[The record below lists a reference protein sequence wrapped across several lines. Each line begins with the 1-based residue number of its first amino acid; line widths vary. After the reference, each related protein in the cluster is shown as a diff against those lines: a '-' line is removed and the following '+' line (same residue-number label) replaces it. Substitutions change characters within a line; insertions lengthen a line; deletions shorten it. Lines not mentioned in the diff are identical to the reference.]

1 MTTEVLQQVPQ
12 AHLPEKPLA
21 ISFRWL
27 LGVYAIIPIC
37 LLLQLVDSQ
46 FWGGFL
52 KDALP
57 TSPNHFVFFNIL
69 FGIPHIVAS
78 AVVMTSNVDYLKT
91 FKVKVIAMTLAL
103 AVFFGLGSQWLPY
116 YFMYILVASWTVLHV
131 LKQQHGL
138 ARGVCQLSD
147 RQFNIQ
153 LYLSVAA
160 GILVYIGIFLKNNL
174 SPAEVLV
181 IKSLIS
187 VLSIALVVSTFSCQ
201 KSVPTLFGKMFLWAN
216 AFLVFSGF
224 YLFAHEHYFLAIL
237 VPRLVHDITA
247 YIFYVTH
254 DYNRHSV
261 EPRNFIYRGA
271 KKIGLSI
278 FLVLPLL
285 SFAIAFGLQQYGDYI
300 CQVLIEFFF
309 GVEIRRVVT
318 LVVIGYLSLMHYYT
332 ESFTWKG
339 DSPYRQ
345 FITFTK

>member
-1 MTTEVLQQVPQ
+1 MVSEVLEQVPEDKI
-12 AHLPEKPLA
+12 PKKPLA
-21 ISFRWL
+21 ISFRLL
-27 LGVYAIIPIC
+27 LGVYAIIPVC
-37 LLLQLVDSQ
+37 LLLQLLDSQ
-46 FWGGFL
+46 LWDGYL
-52 KDALP
+52 KETLP

-69 FGIPHIVAS
+69 FGIPHIIAS
-78 AVVMTSNVDYLKT
+78 AIVMTSNIEYLKT
-91 FKVKVIAMTLAL
+91 FKVKVIGMTLAL
-103 AVFFGLGSQWLPY
+103 AVFFGLGNQWLPY

-138 ARGVCQLSD
+138 ARGVCQLSE
-147 RQFNIQ
+147 RQFKVQ
-153 LYLSVAA
+153 LYLSVVA
-160 GILVYIGIFLKNNL
+160 GILVYIGIFMKNSL
-174 SPAEVLV
+174 SPNEVLA
-181 IKSLIS
+181 IKSLIA
-187 VLSIALVVSTFSCQ
+187 VFSIALLVSTFSCH
-201 KSVPTLFGKMFLWAN
+201 KSVPTVFGKVFLWAN
-216 AFLVFSGF
+216 AFLVFSAF
-224 YLFAHEHYFLAIL
+224 YLFAQEYYFLAIL

-271 KKIGLSI
+271 KKVGMSV

-285 SFAIAFGLQQYGDYI
+285 SFAVAFGLQQYGDYL

-309 GVEIRRVVT
+309 GIEIRRVVT